1 MNKYNNMLSSI
12 IYVVTPK
19 LLGIEKQTGKIGAGK
34 SSTSSTSISKQGEQ
48 RASSCREFEDETIY
62 NDLANIFHIN

>member
-12 IYVVTPK
+12 ISVVTPK

-34 SSTSSTSISKQGEQ
+34 SSTSSTSISKPGEQ
-48 RASSCREFEDETIY
+48 RASSCR
-62 NDLANIFHIN
+62 